1 MCEEVEIVL
10 YMCVISHGSRSGVA
24 VEVSRDYPR
33 AFYCNGAWYVWEKD
47 FHWTEA
53 DIGRPILGS

>member
-1 MCEEVEIVL
+1 ML
-10 YMCVISHGSRSGVA
+10 YMCVISHGNRSGVA

-33 AFYCNGAWYVWEKD
+33 AFYCNGAWYVWERD

-53 DIGRPILGS
+53 DIGRPIIGS